1 MAGDILEIIVIFIKF
16 NYTIAQNRENLNGS
30 VFALFSA

>member
-1 MAGDILEIIVIFIKF
+1 MAGDILEIIVIFMIY
-16 NYTIAQNRENLNGS
+16 NYTISQNRENLNGS